1 MKRKYLKILKVNV
14 DLWVCYDLYI
24 KTIIFLLRHTF
35 TPSVTKKI
43 IVQNK
48 IRKSFRAIFFSL
60 SGVSSMCRQIKR
72 LASCCRRRR
81 RFFVLFVCFFPLL
94 LILPA
99 LERKQT
105 NKHFWKKGR
114 EKSKFIEIE
123 SFLTCTSPF
132 MSYQKRCKWIG
143 TTLSTTTYVAIKG
156 QPYLLEGHKPDVGRP
171 NSFGLSALI
180 TRKKT
185 SCKLKCMR
193 LEWARY
199 VGFKVLWQED
209 YRLTMSRGTSFNKSN
224 KTFSGAC
231 KTESEQKVL
240 FLTAALQHFR
250 DVKRIFV

>member
-1 MKRKYLKILKVNV
+1 MS
-14 DLWVCYDLYI
+14 
-24 KTIIFLLRHTF
+24 LLRPLYQNNYL
-35 TPSVTKKI
+35 PSSPHIYPQRYQENYCTKQDKE
-43 IVQNK
+43 V
-48 IRKSFRAIFFSL
+48 FYGPLFFSL
-60 SGVSSMCRQIKR
+60 SGTSSMCRQIKP
-72 LASCCRRRR
+72 LASCWRRR
-81 RFFVLFVCFFPLL
+81 RFFVLFCFVFFALPSV
-94 LILPA
+94 LPA

-114 EKSKFIEIE
+114 KKSKFIEIG

-132 MSYQKRCKWIG
+132 MSYKKRCKWIG

-193 LEWARY
+193 LEWAGY
-199 VGFKVLWQED
+199 VGFTVLWQED

>member
-60 SGVSSMCRQIKR
+60 SGTSSMCRQIKP
-72 LASCCRRRR
+72 LAGPMASCCCRR
-81 RFFVLFVCFFPLL
+81 RFFVLFCFFALPSV
-94 LILPA
+94 LPA

-114 EKSKFIEIE
+114 EKSKFTEIG

-132 MSYQKRCKWIG
+132 MSYKKRCKWIG

-185 SCKLKCMR
+185 SFKLKCMR
-193 LEWARY
+193 LEWVGY
-199 VGFKVLWQED
+199 VGFTVL
-209 YRLTMSRGTSFNKSN
+209 
-224 KTFSGAC
+224 
-231 KTESEQKVL
+231 
-240 FLTAALQHFR
+240 
-250 DVKRIFV
+250 